1 MWDGGFAG
9 GEGNGLR
16 WGGTS
21 PAGGVLALVGEEA
34 RSRETGENAEVSA
47 RHLVPLRAALR
58 VGDPVRTGCN
68 DRVFHGPSAFGSLAL
83 SIPYGDNINH

>member
-21 PAGGVLALVGEEA
+21 PAGGVLALVAGEEA
-34 RSRETGENAEVSA
+34 RSRETGENAEVTA
-47 RHLVPLRAALR
+47 RHLVPLGTALGA
-58 VGDPVRTGCN
+58 GDPIRTGC
-68 DRVFHGPSAFGSLAL
+68 DDGVFHGLSAFAAEYTLA
-83 SIPYGDNINH
+83 S